1 MKNLMKPKSHIS
13 ASANVKLVKKAI
25 AKNVIVK
32 IVNAKIASAEN
43 EMPEKVSKKMKS
55 EGKLP
60 FDELKNG
67 NSVIR
72 KFSENLSSGE
82 LHWHRDREDRV
93 VKPTHNT
100 DWLFQRENQLPE
112 PIIGEINIKAGEW
125 HRIIKGTGSLE
136 VKVIK

>member
-1 MKNLMKPKSHIS
+1 MKPKSHIS

-43 EMPEKVSKKMKS
+43 EMPEKLSKKMKS

-72 KFSENLSSGE
+72 KFSETLNSGE

-93 VKPTHNT
+93 VKPKHRTN
-100 DWLFQRENQLPE
+100 WLFQRENQLPE
-112 PIIGEINIKAGEW
+112 PIIDEINIKAGEW
-125 HRIIKGTGSLE
+125 HRIIKGSGSLE
-136 VKVIK
+136 IEIIK